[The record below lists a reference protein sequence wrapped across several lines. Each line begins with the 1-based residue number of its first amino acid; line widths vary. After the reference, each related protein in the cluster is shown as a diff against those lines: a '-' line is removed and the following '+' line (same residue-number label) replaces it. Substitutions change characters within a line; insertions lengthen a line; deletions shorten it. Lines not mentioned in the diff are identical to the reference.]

1 VQMSMLKPNRSASDS
16 VIALALVLSS
26 LAARRTGEG
35 QEPSV
40 EVGPRAIHRIHQQTG
55 EHRRRDDA

>member
-1 VQMSMLKPNRSASDS
+1 VPLSMPKPNRSASGS

-35 QEPSV
+35 QESRV
-40 EVGPRAIHRIHQQTG
+40 EVGPRAIHRIHQQTD
-55 EHRRRDDA
+55 EHRRSDDA